1 MFGKRKNE
9 ITLNRVHDT
18 VVFRESDETLKLT
31 VYSDPMRI
39 TSGLMHIQRE
49 MQRMTDETPEEEQNA
64 MAEELATVIFGKEQA
79 EKLMS
84 FYHNDAPGVMNVCL
98 QYFKQRLSGLIVRA
112 QKKNAPK
119 K

>member
-1 MFGKRKNE
+1 MFGRRNE

-39 TSGLMHIQRE
+39 TSGLMHVQRKL
-49 MQRMTDETPEEEQNA
+49 QGMTDETPEADQTA
-64 MAEELATVIFGKEQA
+64 MAEELAAVIFGQEQA
-79 EKLMS
+79 GKLMA

-98 QYFKQRLSGLIVRA
+98 QYFKQRLSRLIVKA
-112 QKKNAPK
+112 QKKTAPK

>member
-9 ITLNRVHDT
+9 ISLNRVHDT
-18 VVFRESDETLKLT
+18 VTFRESDETLKLT

-39 TSGLMHIQRE
+39 TSGLMHIQRK
-49 MQRMTDETPEEEQNA
+49 MQNLTDDSPEEEQNA
-64 MAEELATVIFGKEQA
+64 MAEELAAVIFGNEQA
-79 EKLMS
+79 EKLMA
-84 FYHNDAPGVMNVCL
+84 FYHHDAPGVMNVCL
-98 QYFKQRLSGLIVRA
+98 QYFKQRLAGLIVRA